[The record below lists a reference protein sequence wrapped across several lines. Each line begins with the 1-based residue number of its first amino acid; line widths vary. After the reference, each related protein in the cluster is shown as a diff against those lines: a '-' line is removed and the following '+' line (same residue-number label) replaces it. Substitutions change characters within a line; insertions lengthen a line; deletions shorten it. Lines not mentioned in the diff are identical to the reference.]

1 MPDRRHCHDCPGRTR
16 DRTGEA
22 VCEAIG
28 ALLDTY
34 TAEECANY
42 FKHSGYGSA

>member
-1 MPDRRHCHDCPGRTR
+1 MLSKAAARTQ
-16 DRTGEA
+16 EA

-28 ALLDTY
+28 ALLDRF

-42 FKHSGYGSA
+42 FKNSGYGST